1 MEGATRTED
10 FVVRDAMAGAGA
22 GPARVGAAA
31 AAADDSFGADLY
43 RVLSPAADN
52 TVFSPVSIAAALRL
66 ALIGARGET
75 AAQIAAALHLPG
87 PEAAA
92 DGLRLLS
99 AAVAQAG
106 APPGSPAG
114 ADSGH
119 GGDSAH
125 GGDSGPGG
133 AVTLRAPNTMWIQ
146 AGLPLEP
153 SFTSQIQDAGAV
165 TVRQADFRAEPE
177 AARTEINRLIAEQ
190 TANKITGLL
199 GPGTVGAL
207 TRLVLASAVY
217 LKAAWATPFPG
228 SATTDAPFHPDGDG
242 GGPALT
248 VRMMRLTASLPYVRG
263 PGYQAVLLPYAAGRL
278 AMAVVLP
285 DGPLAALTP
294 RLAGRGVGGLL
305 QEAARQRVALALP
318 KFRQRS
324 AFGLIPALRQL
335 GIDAAFTDR
344 ADFGGITRAEPLS
357 ISAVVH
363 QAYIDVDEQ
372 GTEAAAATAITM
384 RPMAAMR
391 QPEPVTMTVDRPF
404 LFAIIDTPSGLP
416 LFLGQVARPATG

>member
-1 MEGATRTED
+1 MGGATRTED
-10 FVVRDAMAGAGA
+10 LVVRDAMAGAGA
-22 GPARVGAAA
+22 GPARVA
-31 AAADDSFGADLY
+31 AAADDAFGADLY

-75 AAQIAAALHLPG
+75 AAQIAAALHLTG

-92 DGLRLLS
+92 GGLRLLS
-99 AAVAQAG
+99 AAVGQAG
-106 APPGSPAG
+106 
-114 ADSGH
+114 D
-119 GGDSAH
+119 DT
-125 GGDSGPGG
+125 G
-133 AVTLRAPNTMWIQ
+133 AVTFRAPNTMWVQ

-153 SFTSQIQDAGAV
+153 SFTSQIQDAAAV
-165 TVRQADFRAEPE
+165 IVRQADFRAEPE

-199 GPGTVGAL
+199 GPGTVSPL

-228 SATTDAPFHPDGDG
+228 SATRDAPFHPDGDG

-263 PGYQAVLLPYAAGRL
+263 PGYQAVLLPYQAGRL

-285 DGPLAALTP
+285 DGPLPALTP

-318 KFRQRS
+318 KFRQRA
-324 AFGLIPALRQL
+324 AFGLVPALRQL
-335 GIDAAFTDR
+335 GIEAAFTDR
-344 ADFGGITRAEPLS
+344 ADFSGITPAEPLS

-384 RPMAAMR
+384 RPMAAIR

-404 LFAIIDTPSGLP
+404 LFAIIDTASGLP
-416 LFLGQVARPATG
+416 LFLGQVVRPAAG

>member
-22 GPARVGAAA
+22 GPARVA
-31 AAADDSFGADLY
+31 AAADDAFGADLY
-43 RVLSPAADN
+43 RALSPAADN

-75 AAQIAAALHLPG
+75 AAQIAAALHLTG

-92 DGLRLLS
+92 GGLRLLS
-99 AAVAQAG
+99 AAAAQA
-106 APPGSPAG
+106 GSPAG
-114 ADSGH
+114 
-119 GGDSAH
+119 
-125 GGDSGPGG
+125 GG
-133 AVTLRAPNTMWIQ
+133 AVTFRAPNTMWVQ

-153 SFTSQIQDAGAV
+153 GFTSQIQDAAAV
-165 TVRQADFRAEPE
+165 IVRQADFRGEPE
-177 AARTEINRLIAEQ
+177 AARTEINQLIAEQ

-199 GPGTVGAL
+199 GPGTVSPL

-228 SATTDAPFHPDGDG
+228 SATRDAPFHPDGAG

-263 PGYQAVLLPYAAGRL
+263 PGYQAVLLPYQAGRL

-285 DGPLAALTP
+285 DGPLPALTP

-305 QEAARQRVALALP
+305 QQAARQRVALALP
-318 KFRQRS
+318 KFRQRA
-324 AFGLIPALRQL
+324 AFGLVPALRQL
-335 GIDAAFTDR
+335 GIEAAFTDR
-344 ADFGGITRAEPLS
+344 ADFSGITPAEPLS

-384 RPMAAMR
+384 RPMAAIR
-391 QPEPVTMTVDRPF
+391 GPEPVTMTVDRPF
-404 LFAIIDTPSGLP
+404 LFAIFDTASGLP
-416 LFLGQVARPATG
+416 LFLGQVVRPVAG